1 MLYIKLKINNC
12 EVNNKFKI
20 ERSGIYLLSV
30 SVLVQGI
37 LNYYPNYPT
46 HRLYF
51 REVKTPYKQGFLYS
65 SPPHGELMQ
74 FCWRPNLFLTH

>member
-46 HRLYF
+46 YRLYVGKSKHF
-51 REVKTPYKQGFLYS
+51 IAQ
-65 SPPHGELMQ
+65 
-74 FCWRPNLFLTH
+74 

>member
-51 REVKTPYKQGFLYS
+51 GEVETPYITRKNVS
-65 SPPHGELMQ
+65 
-74 FCWRPNLFLTH
+74 LTHISILQKNA